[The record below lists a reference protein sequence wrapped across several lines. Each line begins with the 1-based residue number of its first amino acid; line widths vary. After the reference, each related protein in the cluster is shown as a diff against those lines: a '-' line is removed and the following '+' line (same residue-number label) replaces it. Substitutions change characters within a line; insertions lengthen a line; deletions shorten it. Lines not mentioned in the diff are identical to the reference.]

1 MSNVADEY
9 WCTRDMDSEGKLA
22 DLVDVWL
29 ARPTRMSLPGGGCMW
44 LGPGD
49 TGLEERYAQ
58 WTIAVT
64 LQNVCTYPETS
75 REAIHKE

>member
-1 MSNVADEY
+1 MTDTF
-9 WCTRDMDSEGKLA
+9 WCTRDENSEGVLSE
-22 DLVDVWL
+22 LVDVWL
-29 ARPTRMSLPGGGCMW
+29 ARPVRMSLPGGGCMW

-64 LQNVCTYPETS
+64 LANCCTYPETS
-75 REAIHKE
+75 RESICKG